1 MQISKSIGNIH
12 STGAQGD
19 TPLHWAAFNGDK
31 MAVVRLLKQGANVNA
46 RVHNG
51 NTPLHHAAYR
61 GHKSIVRVLI
71 DQGARVNSRTTDGVT
86 PLDWAIQNNNKAVIS
101 LLTSRGAK
109 AGKKARSAK
118 RAKKIAVE
126 AVKRVASKP
135 TINQTKKFRVQLVA
149 TSTKPGALDNLA
161 DFQKQHSDL
170 LGQLSFNIEAVK
182 HRERLLYRVQAGPLS
197 KADASSVCRTLV
209 QRKQD
214 CFVVRTK

>member
-1 MQISKSIGNIH
+1 MQISKSVGYIH

-19 TPLHWAAFNGDK
+19 TPLHWAAFNGDE
-31 MAVVRLLKQGANVNA
+31 MAVVRLLKQGAHVNA

-61 GHKSIVRVLI
+61 GHKSIARTLI
-71 DQGARVNSRTTDGVT
+71 DHSARVNARTTDGLT

-109 AGKKARSAK
+109 ASKKARSTK
-118 RAKKIAVE
+118 QTKKIAVKP
-126 AVKRVASKP
+126 VKRIASKP
-135 TINQTKKFRVQLVA
+135 TINQTKKYRVQLVA
-149 TSTKPGALDNLA
+149 RSTKPGALENLA
-161 DFQKQHSDL
+161 DLQKQHSDL

-182 HRERLLYRVQAGPLS
+182 RRERLLYRVQAGPLS

-214 CFVVRTK
+214 CFVVHAK